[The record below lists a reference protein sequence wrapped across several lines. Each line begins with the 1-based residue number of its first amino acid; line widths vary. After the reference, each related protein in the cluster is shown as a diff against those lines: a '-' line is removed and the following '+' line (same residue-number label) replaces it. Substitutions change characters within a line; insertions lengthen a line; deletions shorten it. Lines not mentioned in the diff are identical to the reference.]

1 MLTDGDYCVRMIGLP
16 GDIGGATRLSEG
28 DYANVYINDQLSPQ
42 AKRRVFL
49 HEIRHIERNDFFN
62 GLSIEEVEAD

>member
-1 MLTDGDYCVRMIGLP
+1 MITDGDFCTRMVNLP
-16 GDIGGATRLSEG
+16 GCIGGATRLSDG

-49 HEIRHIERNDFFN
+49 HEIRHIERDDFFN
-62 GLSIEEVEAD
+62 GLSIQEVESD